1 MEAIRNYVEA
11 LFAALPQNADTQR
24 IKADM
29 LANLEEKYQ
38 ALLDSGKNEAEAT
51 GIVIASIGSVED
63 LREEF
68 GLADNGCDT
77 SKRAPLL
84 PPLPRPRSDGT
95 QPDPT
100 VAQEYGRYQAR
111 KHAMI
116 AVAVALFILA
126 PFTCAFFEDTLH
138 LEEPGTFLFFVMI
151 AAGVAL
157 CILSGRKDDYYRE
170 LYGLG
175 CDEEND
181 NGQAGDDEKRHPIS
195 TLFASIAFPVAAA
208 IYVCIGVFFDLW
220 HPGWMIFL
228 GCTAITAAIAAW
240 EEYRKHT

>member
-11 LFAALPQNADTQR
+11 LFAALPQNTDTQR

-29 LANLEEKYQ
+29 LANLEEKYH
-38 ALLDSGKNEAEAT
+38 ALLEEGKNEAEAT
-51 GIVIASIGSVED
+51 GLVIASIGSADE

-68 GLADNGCDT
+68 GLSAGTESNTAKAT
-77 SKRAPLL
+77 STARATAP
-84 PPLPRPRSDGT
+84 
-95 QPDPT
+95 QPDPA
-100 VAQEYGRYQAR
+100 VAQEYGRYQTR

-116 AVAVALFILA
+116 AIAVALFILA
-126 PFTCAFFEDTLH
+126 PFTCAFFEDSLH

-195 TLFASIAFPVAAA
+195 TLFASIAYPVAAA
-208 IYVCIGVFFDLW
+208 IYVCIGVFCDLW
-220 HPGWMIFL
+220 HPGWVIFL

-240 EEYRKHT
+240 EEYQKHT